1 MLIKKETREKL
12 HEIIFEADTKAGKN
26 FDIILL
32 ILIFLSIG
40 LIILESIPTF
50 GEKIQHIFYLM
61 EWSLTIVF
69 TIEYLLRM
77 YVVKSP
83 LRYASS
89 YFGLIDLL
97 SILPTY
103 LSLILPGSH
112 YLLSIR
118 ALRLLRI
125 FRIFKLSQFLKESN
139 ILLLALRASR
149 RKITVF
155 LFFIIIT
162 VSIMGSLMFI
172 LEGKTNENFSSI
184 PVSMYW
190 TVVTLTTVGYG
201 DIVPITGIGKFIA
214 SCLMILGY
222 AVIAVPTGIV
232 SSELAGL
239 NLRNKLNSQHCKNC
253 GKEGHDND
261 ATHCKYCGYLLN

>member
-1 MLIKKETREKL
+1 MLIKKETRDKL
-12 HEIIFEADTKAGKN
+12 HEIIFEADTRAGKN
-26 FDIILL
+26 FDIALL

-40 LIILESIPTF
+40 LIILESIPSF
-50 GEKIQHIFYLM
+50 DVRLQRIFYIL
-61 EWSLTIVF
+61 EWCLTILF
-69 TIEYLLRM
+69 TLEYFLRI

-83 LRYASS
+83 LKYILS

-97 SILPTY
+97 SILPTF
-103 LSLILPGSH
+103 LSLIFPGSH

-125 FRIFKLSQFLKESN
+125 FRIFKLGQFLKESN
-139 ILLLALRASR
+139 ILLKALKSSR

-162 VSIMGSLMFI
+162 VSIIGSLMF
-172 LEGKTNENFSSI
+172 LVEGGVNEKFSSI

-190 TVVTLTTVGYG
+190 TIVTLTTVGYG
-201 DIVPITGIGKFIA
+201 DITPITGAGKFIA

-232 SSELAGL
+232 SSEIAGM
-239 NLRNKLNSQHCKNC
+239 NEIKKQTTQHCRTC
-253 GKEGHDND
+253 SKEGHDID
-261 ATHCKYCGYLLN
+261 AKYCKYCGDDLS